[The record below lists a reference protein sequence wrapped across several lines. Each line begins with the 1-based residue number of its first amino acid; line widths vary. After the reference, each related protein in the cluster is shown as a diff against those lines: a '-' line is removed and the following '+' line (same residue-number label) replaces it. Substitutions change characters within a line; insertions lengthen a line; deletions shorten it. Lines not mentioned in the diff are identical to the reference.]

1 MADKYSIQVNPQIS
15 ASDAAKMDRDLN
27 ARFSNVAKKFGHN
40 LGNSLKTAA
49 KVGIGALAAGIVATL
64 ASNPFEKINED
75 LNKTLEKADNI
86 VTRAGQFGVSVENF
100 AKLQSIAGSVGL
112 DVDLALQQFSGALQ
126 EAKAFQAGDQTK
138 NNALINFT
146 QEKDIVQAFFAFA
159 KEMQKLSAEKRSV
172 EVGRI
177 FGDKMGLKLA
187 EFLQI
192 PDFGQRR
199 NQVFAGTSPEEVAA
213 AAARSAELED
223 TQALLKARRE
233 NFEIVKKGN
242 AITQGT
248 LQAQDQEARAKLSRE
263 TQQLS
268 QYQIFA
274 NLATQQER
282 MAASMDEIKGH
293 ITTALMPVIQTI
305 ADYLPTLV
313 DYAKQAIDWLGKIV
327 GAIKKLKFW
336 G

>member
-1 MADKYSIQVNPQIS
+1 M
-15 ASDAAKMDRDLN
+15 
-27 ARFSNVAKKFGHN
+27 
-40 LGNSLKTAA
+40 
-49 KVGIGALAAGIVATL
+49 
-64 ASNPFEKINED
+64 
-75 LNKTLEKADNI
+75 
-86 VTRAGQFGVSVENF
+86 
-100 AKLQSIAGSVGL
+100 
-112 DVDLALQQFSGALQ
+112 
-126 EAKAFQAGDQTK
+126 
-138 NNALINFT
+138 
-146 QEKDIVQAFFAFA
+146 
-159 KEMQKLSAEKRSV
+159 
-172 EVGRI
+172 
-177 FGDKMGLKLA
+177 
-187 EFLQI
+187 
-192 PDFGQRR
+192 
-199 NQVFAGTSPEEVAA
+199 
-213 AAARSAELED
+213 
-223 TQALLKARRE
+223 LKARRE